1 MESQKILKK
10 IFRLFKRLS
19 ITIYKFKILSL
30 MAISKQKNNKH
41 KKLKNTPF
49 NKETNT
55 DLNHQQYPF
64 KLPIIIYVIYFIPP
78 I

>member
-1 MESQKILKK
+1 MDKVSINMESQKILKK

-41 KKLKNTPF
+41 KKTL
-49 NKETNT
+49 
-55 DLNHQQYPF
+55 
-64 KLPIIIYVIYFIPP
+64 
-78 I
+78 